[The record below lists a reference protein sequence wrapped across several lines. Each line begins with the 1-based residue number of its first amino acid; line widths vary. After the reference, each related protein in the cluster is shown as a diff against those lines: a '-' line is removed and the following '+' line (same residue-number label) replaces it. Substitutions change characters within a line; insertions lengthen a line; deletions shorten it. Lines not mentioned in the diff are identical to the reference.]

1 MKTKIEEVLDQIAP
15 VKTFKFR
22 NTKPGWLS
30 DDLIEMMRDRD
41 TALKRA
47 SKSTKED
54 DRKQARNIRNLVNHY
69 VKRARS
75 EFLKEQLENLKDKP
89 KSFGIY

>member
-1 MKTKIEEVLDQIAP
+1 MKTKIEKVLDQIAP
-15 VKTFKFR
+15 VQTFKFR

-47 SKSTKED
+47 SKSK
-54 DRKQARNIRNLVNHY
+54 RKKI
-69 VKRARS
+69 
-75 EFLKEQLENLKDKP
+75 ENKP
-89 KSFGIY
+89 ETSKIL